1 MAGLLKHALKRSGL
15 YDRIKYS
22 LVGRGMD
29 YLFHPARRKKERKEY
44 LFYRSFLPQVSLIFD
59 IGANDGH
66 KTIVFASLARKVIA
80 CEPDPHNLHML
91 NSRFRHKKNIFIEP
105 LAVSDRQGT
114 ASLYI
119 HQPGSALNTINPKWK
134 TILETENKG
143 RWNENI
149 IFSGDMITVKTTT
162 LDALIAKHGVPDMIK
177 IDVEGHEKNVLNGLS
192 QPVKFISFEVLLPEF
207 LTDALYCLDRL
218 MVLNEATRFNYAV
231 EEKH

>member
-1 MAGLLKHALKRSGL
+1 MTGVQTCALP
-15 YDRIKYS
+15 IW
-22 LVGRGMD
+22 
-29 YLFHPARRKKERKEY
+29 
-44 LFYRSFLPQVSLIFD
+44 
-59 IGANDGH
+59 
-66 KTIVFASLARKVIA
+66 
-80 CEPDPHNLHML
+80 
-91 NSRFRHKKNIFIEP
+91 
-105 LAVSDRQGT
+105 QGT

-134 TILETENKG
+134 TILETENKR

-218 MVLNEATRFNYAV
+218 MALNEATRFNYAV
-231 EEKH
+231 EEKTALARFISYPDFKKMLCRLSIPHLEVIAMVETLTE